1 MRRLLAGMMAG
12 LVLLAGCAPGEKKPD
27 PAPTA
32 PTAPPRDLPP
42 ADPAV
47 DALVTAL
54 NAQDVG
60 TIPMVKAASEAQE
73 EFTTVFAGMDG
84 FYPTVAAAGI
94 TYGEDDTAVA
104 TLSMSYDLGLHGW
117 KYESQA
123 RFNWVTD
130 TWRLDWAPTVI
141 HPKLTS
147 DSRLRHTHKE
157 PRRGAINDNEGLA
170 IVEEG
175 TLYEVGIDKSTI
187 DAGQWAAS
195 ASALA
200 KALKIDE
207 KAYLKKLEANGPK
220 AFVIAGT
227 LAQED
232 IPGSVADI
240 DGTLVR
246 EITAVVGPSDG
257 LAAPLLGAVGAPTK
271 EMIDK
276 SDGTLS
282 AQDRVGV
289 SGLQLRYD
297 EFLRGVPQIKV
308 DQVGRKSDGQADQA
322 FEEQTLFE
330 QQASVSTAIETSL
343 DRALQAKAE
352 KVLSKQKGLATL
364 VVLDLK
370 TGGVLAAAQSP
381 SGGTFPYATYGK
393 YAPGSTFKAVT
404 ALAMLRDGLTPT
416 STVKCPANLKVN
428 TYTFGNYS
436 GYPSS
441 ALGSIPLTDAFKYSC
456 NTSFAGSDVDAEQ
469 LSDAAASL
477 GVGTDY
483 DAGFTSYFGTVAPGN
498 AIDLAASKIG
508 QGQVTMSPLGMAA
521 VAASIGSGQTTIP
534 WLVKDHEAKPKAS
547 LSESEATQLQ
557 TLMKATVDSGTG
569 RPLRGLMTGAKT
581 GTAQWGQ
588 KGKLETHAWMIAY
601 NDDYA
606 VSAFVEVGDSGGTT
620 AAPLIVK
627 LLG

>member
-1 MRRLLAGMMAG
+1 
-12 LVLLAGCAPGEKKPD
+12 
-27 PAPTA
+27 
-32 PTAPPRDLPP
+32 
-42 ADPAV
+42 
-47 DALVTAL
+47 
-54 NAQDVG
+54 
-60 TIPMVKAASEAQE
+60 
-73 EFTTVFAGMDG
+73 
-84 FYPTVAAAGI
+84 
-94 TYGEDDTAVA
+94 
-104 TLSMSYDLGLHGW
+104 
-117 KYESQA
+117 
-123 RFNWVTD
+123 
-130 TWRLDWAPTVI
+130 

-187 DAGQWAAS
+187 DAGEWGAS
-195 ASALA
+195 ATALA
-200 KALKIDE
+200 KALGIDE
-207 KAYLKKLEANGPK
+207 KAYREKMEANGPK

-227 LAQED
+227 IAQED
-232 IPGSVADI
+232 IPGAVAEI

-257 LAAPLLGAVGAPTK
+257 LAAPLLGTVGAPTK

-276 SDGTLS
+276 SEGTLS
-282 AQDRVGV
+282 AQDRVGL
-289 SGLQLRYD
+289 SGLQARYD

-308 DQVGRKSDGQADQA
+308 DQVGRKVEGEAEQT

-352 KVLSKQKGLATL
+352 KVLSTQKGLATL
-364 VVLDLK
+364 VVLDIK

-404 ALAMLRDGLTPT
+404 ALAMLRDGLKPT
-416 STVKCPANLKVN
+416 STVQCPANLKVG

-441 ALGSIPLTDAFKYSC
+441 SLGSIPLTDAFKYSC
-456 NTSFAGSDVDAEQ
+456 NTAFAGSDVDGAQ

-521 VAASIGSGQTTIP
+521 VAASVGSGQTTIP

-569 RPLRGLMTGAKT
+569 RSLQGVMMGAKT
-581 GTAQWGQ
+581 GTAQWGK

-601 NDDYA
+601 NDEYA

>member
-1 MRRLLAGMMAG
+1 MRRILAAIFAATLL
-12 LVLLAGCAPGEKKPD
+12 VVGCTPD
-27 PAPTA
+27 GDAPT
-32 PTAPPRDLPP
+32 PSPSVSPKTDLPP
-42 ADPAV
+42 VDADLKQVV
-47 DALVTAL
+47 DAL
-54 NAQDVG
+54 NAKDLSKLANVADA
-60 TIPMVKAASEAQE
+60 KAAQE
-73 EFTTVFAGMDG
+73 DFTTIFAGMDDI
-84 FYPTVAAAGI
+84 YPEVKSDAV
-94 TYGEDDTAVA
+94 TYGENEAVA
-104 TLSMSYDLGLHGW
+104 KLNYTYKFGMHGW
-117 KYESQA
+117 TYTTEAKFTYADDKWSFA
-123 RFNWVTD
+123 
-130 TWRLDWAPTVI
+130 WAPSAV
-141 HPKLTS
+141 HPELTEQT
-147 DSRLRHTHKE
+147 RLRHIQQEAK
-157 PRRGAINDNEGLA
+157 RGSINDNTGLA
-170 IVEEG
+170 IVEERS
-175 TLYEVGIDKSTI
+175 LFEVGLDKASI
-187 DAGQWAAS
+187 PEAEWAGAAK
-195 ASALA
+195 ALA
-200 KALKIDE
+200 TALKIDE
-207 KAYLKKLEANGPK
+207 PAFQKKVADNGPK
-220 AFVIAGT
+220 AFVVGAT
-227 LAQED
+227 VRQEAIPAAVVD
-232 IPGSVADI
+232 IKGAHVNEVS
-240 DGTLVR
+240 
-246 EITAVVGPSDG
+246 AVVGPTDTF
-257 LAAPLLGAVGAPTK
+257 AAPLLGTVGQPTQK
-271 EMIDK
+271 MIDESK
-276 SDGTLS
+276 SELS
-282 AQDRVGV
+282 SIDRVGL
-289 SGLQLRYD
+289 SGLQSRYD
-297 EFLRGVPQIKV
+297 KDLRGVPGARIEL
-308 DQVGRKSDGQADQA
+308 VGRKGVEPAPQVKVLAQQDPSIGK
-322 FEEQTLFE
+322 EITL
-330 QQASVSTAIETSL
+330 SL
-343 DRALQAKAE
+343 DRDLQTKAE
-352 KVLSKQKGLATL
+352 SVLAGQAGIATL
-364 VVLDLK
+364 VVLDVK
-370 TGGVLAAAQSP
+370 TGGLLAAAQSP
-381 SGGTFPYATYGK
+381 AAGSFPHATYGK

-456 NTSFAGSDVDAEQ
+456 NTAFAGSDVDAEQ

-477 GVGTDY
+477 RVKTDY

-547 LSESEATQLQ
+547 LSEAEASQLQ

>member
-1 MRRLLAGMMAG
+1 
-12 LVLLAGCAPGEKKPD
+12 
-27 PAPTA
+27 
-32 PTAPPRDLPP
+32 
-42 ADPAV
+42 
-47 DALVTAL
+47 
-54 NAQDVG
+54 
-60 TIPMVKAASEAQE
+60 
-73 EFTTVFAGMDG
+73 
-84 FYPTVAAAGI
+84 
-94 TYGEDDTAVA
+94 
-104 TLSMSYDLGLHGW
+104 
-117 KYESQA
+117 
-123 RFNWVTD
+123 
-130 TWRLDWAPTVI
+130 
-141 HPKLTS
+141 
-147 DSRLRHTHKE
+147 
-157 PRRGAINDNEGLA
+157 
-170 IVEEG
+170 
-175 TLYEVGIDKSTI
+175 
-187 DAGQWAAS
+187 
-195 ASALA
+195 
-200 KALKIDE
+200 
-207 KAYLKKLEANGPK
+207 
-220 AFVIAGT
+220 
-227 LAQED
+227 
-232 IPGSVADI
+232 
-240 DGTLVR
+240 
-246 EITAVVGPSDG
+246 
-257 LAAPLLGAVGAPTK
+257 
-271 EMIDK
+271 
-276 SDGTLS
+276 
-282 AQDRVGV
+282 
-289 SGLQLRYD
+289 
-297 EFLRGVPQIKV
+297 VPQIKV
-308 DQVGRKSDGQADQA
+308 DQVGRKVEGEAEQT

-352 KVLSKQKGLATL
+352 KALSTQKGLATL
-364 VVLDLK
+364 VVLDIK

-404 ALAMLRDGLTPT
+404 ALAMLRDGLKPT
-416 STVKCPANLKVN
+416 STVQCPANLKVG

-441 ALGSIPLTDAFKYSC
+441 SLGSIPLTDAFKYSC
-456 NTSFAGSDVDAEQ
+456 NTAFAGSDVDGAQ

-521 VAASIGSGQTTIP
+521 VAASVGSGQTTIP

-569 RPLRGLMTGAKT
+569 RSLQGVMTGAKT
-581 GTAQWGQ
+581 GTAQWGK

-601 NDDYA
+601 NDEYA